1 MRYWVG
7 CVFLVPAFYL
17 LWNVRQQLVDALR
30 MSGEERQSADEA
42 DDLEPSSMA
51 AFAQIARTVVMFM
64 LAFLAVKVTAAY
76 IILDGLRYVSLFD
89 LASTLFLLASYAT
102 WLRVKTTPRTAEKR
116 SQVSRQVQQSA
127 APDHSL
133 LAAESASKA
142 LPTMRRS
149 PETATPHH
157 LDTNGISVAHLAAR
171 PRSVRQ
177 PNSGL
182 ESKS

>member
-1 MRYWVG
+1 MRYWIG

-17 LWNVRQQLVDALR
+17 LWNVRQQLADALR
-30 MSGEERQSADEA
+30 TFGKTRQGADEA

-64 LAFLAVKVTAAY
+64 VAFLAVKVTAAY
-76 IILDGLRYVSLFD
+76 IILDGARYVSLFD

-102 WLRVKTTPRTAEKR
+102 WLRVKTTPRTVEQR
-116 SQVSRQVQQSA
+116 SQAQRQMQPSA
-127 APDHSL
+127 VRDHSL
-133 LAAESASKA
+133 ATESVPDA
-142 LPTMRRS
+142 LPNVRRS

-171 PRSVRQ
+171 PQNARQ
-177 PNSGL
+177 TNSGL

>member
-7 CVFLVPAFYL
+7 YVFLVPAFYL

-30 MSGEERQSADEA
+30 MSGKSRQSADEA

-51 AFAQIARTVVMFM
+51 AFAQIAQTVVMFM

-76 IILDGLRYVSLFD
+76 IILDGGRYVSLFD

-102 WLRVKTTPRTAEKR
+102 WLRVKTTPRTVEQR
-116 SQVSRQVQQSA
+116 SQAQRQMQQTTV
-127 APDHSL
+127 PDHSL
-133 LAAESASKA
+133 ATESVPDAR
-142 LPTMRRS
+142 PTVRRS

-171 PRSVRQ
+171 PLSARQ